1 MNQLQLEKPKLDL
14 QKQLKKM
21 KSNISA
27 VNDKLEIVK
36 SYYIEQK
43 KLVETFAII
52 DNTIYEWLKNNSGH
66 NNKV

>member
-1 MNQLQLEKPKLDL
+1 MSQLQLEKPKLDL
-14 QKQLKKM
+14 QKQLMKM